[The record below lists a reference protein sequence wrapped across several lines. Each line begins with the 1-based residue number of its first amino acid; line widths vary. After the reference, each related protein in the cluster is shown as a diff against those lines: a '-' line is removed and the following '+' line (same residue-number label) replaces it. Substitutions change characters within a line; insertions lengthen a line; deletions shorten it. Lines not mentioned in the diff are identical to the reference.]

1 MENEAGMF
9 HLNHTDSDPVPQ
21 KVKSA
26 SSSAR
31 CLLLSR
37 RLFTTFLFSLPLMS
51 SAFLDTLRK
60 HELDQVESWCM
71 GYVLHE
77 GSIELT
83 HGGGVI
89 VLFDVSLQDNMRD
102 HRVVML
108 LVIVT

>member
-1 MENEAGMF
+1 MSWDVSFESHRQRSGS
-9 HLNHTDSDPVPQ
+9 T
-21 KVKSA
+21 KSEKRKQFRA
-26 SSSAR
+26 LSFAISSS
-31 CLLLSR
+31 LYN
-37 RLFTTFLFSLPLMS
+37 FLFSLPLMS

-71 GYVLHE
+71 ACVLHE

-83 HGGGVI
+83 HGGGGVI